1 LKRKKSEKI
10 EASRMDHCVHEFL
23 GQDAML
29 SDRSKIQ
36 RVRILRKA
44 APDHYT
50 YADFSGFTS
59 R

>member
-1 LKRKKSEKI
+1 
-10 EASRMDHCVHEFL
+10 MDHCVHEFL
-23 GQDAML
+23 GQDVIL

-36 RVRILRKA
+36 RVRILGKA
-44 APDHYT
+44 APDHYN